1 MLRVKIHAVC
11 NNNNNNNKKDP
22 CSLKNNYGGSEY
34 IFIAFYLSLSN
45 GYSKVYKE
53 FVWEITVKSYNN
65 YWSQL
70 LLFFIFYRKLRIK
83 FVFLLK
89 L

>member
-53 FVWEITVKSYNN
+53 FV
-65 YWSQL
+65 
-70 LLFFIFYRKLRIK
+70 
-83 FVFLLK
+83 
-89 L
+89 